1 MKIGRQAKIVEL
13 IGRYDIETQEEL
25 CDMLNK
31 EGYEVTQATV
41 SRDIRAL
48 KLTKVV
54 TPEGRQCYRFIADT
68 QDLTQKQ
75 LNILRDGFISCDMAQ
90 NLLVVKTAV
99 GLAMAVA
106 ASIDALN
113 IREIMGCIAGDDTIL
128 VITRT
133 SEDCLRVMKKLR
145 KIVEEN

>member
-1 MKIGRQAKIVEL
+1 MKTGRQAKIVEL
-13 IGRYDIETQEEL
+13 VGRYDIETQEEL

-31 EGYEVTQATV
+31 SGYDVTQATV
-41 SRDIRAL
+41 SRDIRSL

-68 QDLTQKQ
+68 QDLTQKKI
-75 LNILRDGFISCDMAQ
+75 NILRDGFVSCDMAQ

-106 ASIDALN
+106 ATIDALSMK
-113 IREIMGCIAGDDTIL
+113 EIMGCIAGDDTIL
-128 VITRT
+128 IIAHDPERAEQFV
-133 SEDCLRVMKKLR
+133 KKLR
-145 KIVEEN
+145 SMFK

>member
-1 MKIGRQAKIVEL
+1 
-13 IGRYDIETQEEL
+13 
-25 CDMLNK
+25 
-31 EGYEVTQATV
+31 
-41 SRDIRAL
+41 
-48 KLTKVV
+48 
-54 TPEGRQCYRFIADT
+54 
-68 QDLTQKQ
+68 
-75 LNILRDGFISCDMAQ
+75 MAQ

-106 ASIDALN
+106 ATIDALSMK
-113 IREIMGCIAGDDTIL
+113 EIMGCIAGDDTIL